1 MAVAVSYGVGFRC
14 SLDLVWLWPSKCSS
28 DWTPSLGTSVCRECS
43 PKKPKNNNKKTS
55 KKQKPHSISLSS
67 FHFWPPHGIWGS
79 WARNQI
85 QAAVAAYAEVT
96 ATSDP
101 LTHCARLGIEPASW
115 HHRDAADSVAP
126 HGDFKNDS
134 HVILLFLGNQVF
146 IFGGCQRLMIMKVIP
161 RLPSRV
167 DQTLL

>member
-101 LTHCARLGIEPASW
+101 QPTQRHQGLNLQPCGHYLDSFLRRHSGNSRCWALKPGIVPARAQFLTTA
-115 HHRDAADSVAP
+115 
-126 HGDFKNDS
+126 
-134 HVILLFLGNQVF
+134 LL
-146 IFGGCQRLMIMKVIP
+146 
-161 RLPSRV
+161 
-167 DQTLL
+167 